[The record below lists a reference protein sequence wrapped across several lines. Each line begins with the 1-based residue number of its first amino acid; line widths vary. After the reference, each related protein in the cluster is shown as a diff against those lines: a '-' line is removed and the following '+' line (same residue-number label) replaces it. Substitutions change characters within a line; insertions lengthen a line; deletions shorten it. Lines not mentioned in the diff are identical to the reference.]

1 KKPVKSDRNC
11 CFALET
17 VLKTCSDTGSEPVSF
32 PNGGCA
38 RMTKTELINMMA
50 AETNSEKRQAKM
62 FLEGLTAIVEKTIK
76 KGGEVPM
83 SGLGKFRVAKRKAR
97 MGRNPATG
105 EPIKI

>member
-1 KKPVKSDRNC
+1 
-11 CFALET
+11 
-17 VLKTCSDTGSEPVSF
+17 
-32 PNGGCA
+32 
-38 RMTKTELINMMA
+38 MTKTELINMMA

-105 EPIKI
+105 EPIKIAAKTVVKFTVAKNLKDLVKKAK